1 MTIFK
6 VGEYVEVDATEA
18 STLATPIAFI
28 EAISEEDDC
37 CSICYVIEMRVET
50 NVSFHRLRPSH
61 LFATVRRQ
69 RGQSTQAAQP
79 SLLAPRTINEVPV
92 IQQDAQNEREETQ
105 QTQQH
110 SLKNVLYDAAKWN
123 TRNAKGPE
131 NHPLYKFL
139 SDNSQKEKGWLRKAE
154 YKYENG
160 SLGDYNEKANLKQK
174 EKHKLLLMKLTLAS
188 LAIGTEDLLADAW
201 GINSRTTR
209 RVMKNVFLRD
219 NMQTKPKKRTDSG
232 ETIFNSQKKRQQYF
246 TGYSNFKR
254 SKNMTKRHAFD
265 ENAMSVDEIKEEWAQ
280 MDEEQ
285 RRPYLL
291 AAEAELHRAA
301 YLENHIARILQ
312 KTQGS
317 ITWRQIQSQLADSNG
332 NPPIISYQTIR
343 RHIMG
348 LKGSCYKTNRFKPS
362 LSKAQIKK

>member
-1 MTIFK
+1 MFF
-6 VGEYVEVDATEA
+6 YVT
-18 STLATPIAFI
+18 T
-28 EAISEEDDC
+28 C
-37 CSICYVIEMRVET
+37 
-50 NVSFHRLRPSH
+50 
-61 LFATVRRQ
+61 
-69 RGQSTQAAQP
+69 
-79 SLLAPRTINEVPV
+79 
-92 IQQDAQNEREETQ
+92 
-105 QTQQH
+105 
-110 SLKNVLYDAAKWN
+110 
-123 TRNAKGPE
+123 
-131 NHPLYKFL
+131 
-139 SDNSQKEKGWLRKAE
+139 
-154 YKYENG
+154 
-160 SLGDYNEKANLKQK
+160 
-174 EKHKLLLMKLTLAS
+174 KL
-188 LAIGTEDLLADAW
+188 
-201 GINSRTTR
+201 N
-209 RVMKNVFLRD
+209 N
-219 NMQTKPKKRTDSG
+219 KKRTDSG

-265 ENAMSVDEIKEEWAQ
+265 ENAMSVDEIKEEWEQ
-280 MDEEQ
+280 MGEEQ